1 MATKRDLVEA
11 HAFSRR
17 RLVTAFVSGAPG
29 GREVEPVRPGRT
41 IVGGVALSVLL
52 VAAAAITGVFS
63 DRPDSDWDAPGLVI
77 SKELGAA
84 YVILDDDLDDG
95 ELPVLRPVLNITSAQ
110 LILGADGLEPR
121 IVAQDVLETR
131 PVGADLGILDA
142 PASLPDPSALV
153 DTGWSACTGDGLG
166 LAVAVQD
173 PPTVAPSATTDA
185 VLVEVKG
192 GAKGGVK
199 GGSAAGL
206 WLVATAPDTG
216 AEPAQAQRYLLP
228 AGSSERTDAFL
239 REIGLGSGSAQAL
252 RVPREWLE
260 LFPRGGDLA
269 EETFGL
275 EQLGEAAP
283 DQPDGVRVGD
293 YATADDG
300 SGLLVG
306 DDGALQ
312 PLTPFAAALW
322 RTLDV
327 SPDRGRRPA
336 EKDLDGASAPPA
348 YDAARWPADALT
360 SVAGQAC
367 ALLEADAE
375 RPPQVWLAGSPEG
388 EASAETLLD
397 RGERSVHVAPG
408 SGAYVVSGEWGEVA
422 PTEGG
427 RRFVVD
433 QKGRVDALVGEDTPF
448 LLGYAE
454 HPAPLVPSAWLDL
467 FAPGVALSQEAAL
480 CPPGSSSEDGS
491 CA

>member
-192 GAKGGVK
+192 GVK

-360 SVAGQAC
+360 SVVGQAC

-375 RPPQVWLAGSPEG
+375 RPPQVRLAGSPED

-422 PTEGG
+422 PAEGG

>member
-1 MATKRDLVEA
+1 VATKRDLVEA

-84 YVILDDDLDDG
+84 YVILDEDLADD
-95 ELPVLRPVLNITSAQ
+95 ELPELRPVLNITSAQ
-110 LILGADGLEPR
+110 LILGAEGLQPR

-142 PASLPDPSALV
+142 PASLPDPGALV

-173 PPTVAPSATTDA
+173 PPTVAPSAATDA

-192 GAKGGVK
+192 G
-199 GGSAAGL
+199 SSAGL

-216 AEPAQAQRYLLP
+216 AEPAQAHRYLLP

-239 REIGLGSGSAQAL
+239 REVGLGSGSAQAL

-260 LFPRGGDLA
+260 LFPRGGDLS

-275 EQLGEAAP
+275 EELGEAAP

-293 YATADDG
+293 YATASDG
-300 SGLLVG
+300 SGLLVD
-306 DDGALQ
+306 DDGAL
-312 PLTPFAAALW
+312 
-322 RTLDV
+322 
-327 SPDRGRRPA
+327 
-336 EKDLDGASAPPA
+336 
-348 YDAARWPADALT
+348 
-360 SVAGQAC
+360 
-367 ALLEADAE
+367 
-375 RPPQVWLAGSPEG
+375 
-388 EASAETLLD
+388 
-397 RGERSVHVAPG
+397 
-408 SGAYVVSGEWGEVA
+408 
-422 PTEGG
+422 
-427 RRFVVD
+427 
-433 QKGRVDALVGEDTPF
+433 
-448 LLGYAE
+448 
-454 HPAPLVPSAWLDL
+454 
-467 FAPGVALSQEAAL
+467 
-480 CPPGSSSEDGS
+480 
-491 CA
+491 

>member
-29 GREVEPVRPGRT
+29 GREVEPARPGRT
-41 IVGGVALSVLL
+41 IVGGVALSVLM

-84 YVILDDDLDDG
+84 YVILDEDLPDG
-95 ELPVLRPVLNITSAQ
+95 ELPALRPVLNITSAQ
-110 LILGADGLEPR
+110 LILGAEGLEPR
-121 IVAQDVLETR
+121 IVSQEVLETR
-131 PVGADLGILDA
+131 PIGADIGILDA
-142 PASLPDPSALV
+142 PASLPDPGALV
-153 DTGWSACTGDGLG
+153 DTGWTACTGEGLG
-166 LAVAVQD
+166 LAVAVD
-173 PPTVAPSATTDA
+173 DEPAVTPASPNDA

-192 GAKGGVK
+192 GSSR
-199 GGSAAGL
+199 GSSSGL
-206 WLVATAPDTG
+206 WLVAEAPETG
-216 AEPAQAQRYLLP
+216 AEPAQAYRYLLP
-228 AGSSERTDAFL
+228 AGASERTDAFL
-239 REIGLGSGSAQAL
+239 REVGLGSGSAQAV

-275 EQLGEAAP
+275 GRLGKAAP

-293 YATADDG
+293 YATAADG
-300 SGLLVG
+300 SGLLVD

-327 SPDRGRRPA
+327 SPDRGRRPT
-336 EKDLDGASAPPA
+336 ERELDGASAPPA
-348 YDAARWPADALT
+348 YDAARWPGGALT
-360 SVAGQAC
+360 ASAGQGC
-367 ALLEADAE
+367 ALLEASSD
-375 RPPQVWLAGSPEG
+375 RPPLVRLAGAPQG

-397 RGERSVHVAPG
+397 RDQRSVHVAPG
-408 SGAYVVSGEWGEVA
+408 AGAYVVSGEWGEVA
-422 PTEGG
+422 PAEGG

-454 HPAPLVPSAWLDL
+454 HPAPLVPSAWLEL

>member
-84 YVILDDDLDDG
+84 YVILDEDLADD
-95 ELPVLRPVLNITSAQ
+95 ELPELRPVLNITSAQ
-110 LILGADGLEPR
+110 LILGAEGLEPR

-142 PASLPDPSALV
+142 PASLPDPAALV

-173 PPTVAPSATTDA
+173 PPTVAPSAATDA

-192 GAKGGVK
+192 G
-199 GGSAAGL
+199 SSAGL

-216 AEPAQAQRYLLP
+216 AEPAQAHRYLLP

-239 REIGLGSGSAQAL
+239 REVGLGSGSAQAL

-260 LFPRGGDLA
+260 LFPRGGDLS

-275 EQLGEAAP
+275 EELGEAAP

-293 YATADDG
+293 YATASDG
-300 SGLLVG
+300 SGLLVD

-348 YDAARWPADALT
+348 YDAARWPAGALT
-360 SVAGQAC
+360 PVAGQAC

-375 RPPQVWLAGSPEG
+375 RPPQVRLAGSPEG

-397 RGERSVHVAPG
+397 RGQRSVHVAPG
-408 SGAYVVSGEWGEVA
+408 AGAYVVSGEWGEVA
-422 PTEGG
+422 PAEGG

-454 HPAPLVPSAWLDL
+454 HPAPLVPSSWLDL

>member
-84 YVILDDDLDDG
+84 YVILDEDLADD
-95 ELPVLRPVLNITSAQ
+95 ELPELRPVLNITSAQ
-110 LILGADGLEPR
+110 LILGAEGLEPR

-142 PASLPDPSALV
+142 PASLPDPGALV

-173 PPTVAPSATTDA
+173 PP
-185 VLVEVKG
+185 
-192 GAKGGVK
+192 GA
-199 GGSAAGL
+199 
-206 WLVATAPDTG
+206 
-216 AEPAQAQRYLLP
+216 
-228 AGSSERTDAFL
+228 
-239 REIGLGSGSAQAL
+239 AQAL

-260 LFPRGGDLA
+260 LFPRGGDLS

-275 EQLGEAAP
+275 EELGEAAP

-293 YATADDG
+293 YATASDG
-300 SGLLVG
+300 SGLLVD

-336 EKDLDGASAPPA
+336 EKNLDGASAPPA
-348 YDAARWPADALT
+348 YDAARWPAGALT

-375 RPPQVWLAGSPEG
+375 RPPQVLLAGSPEG

-397 RGERSVHVAPG
+397 RGQRSVHVAPG
-408 SGAYVVSGEWGEVA
+408 AGAYVVSGEWGEVA
-422 PTEGG
+422 PAEGG

-433 QKGRVDALVGEDTPF
+433 QKGRVDALVGEDTPS

-454 HPAPLVPSAWLDL
+454 HPAPLVPSSWLDL